1 MRYNPI
7 TCVWEVTM
15 GCNMRC
21 EHCGSSCKGPLP
33 GELTTDEAFRL
44 VDMMAK
50 MNMSWVTLSGG
61 EPLLRKDIYEII
73 QHFSDKGVDANV
85 ITNGWLIDKEIAGK
99 LKKSNV
105 STVAISID
113 GPKEIH
119 DRIRRE
125 GSFDQSKR
133 AFEFLNEEG
142 VYTASITTIS
152 RENIDYLDRIKRD
165 LIDMGVKLWQ
175 VQLGLPMG
183 NFANHKD
190 WMISPYEIQP
200 IIDFCYQTALEGKI
214 RITPADCI
222 GYYNSK
228 LNSINYMGS
237 LGIWEGCNA
246 GLRSFGVLHNGDIVG
261 CTSIRDKNFI
271 EGNIREK
278 SLIEIWEDP
287 KSFSWRRNMIKSD
300 LKGDCKLCRYG
311 NECLGGC
318 ANTRITTQSSLNSEN
333 LYCSFNYLIK
343 KLKNNLI
350 KIYNVDLLFEKAC
363 NALRN
368 ERYQEAYL
376 IFNRVLELD
385 HGYKYVSIL
394 KSIAEYK
401 CGDYKLDD
409 IRSKKIFDK
418 ALSRLDINN
427 IVESALKIHQKD
439 VLKVG
444 NV

>member
-21 EHCGSSCKGPLP
+21 GHCGSSCKNPLP
-33 GELTTDEAFRL
+33 DELTTDEAFKL
-44 VDMMAK
+44 ADMFGK
-50 MNMSWVTLSGG
+50 MNISWVTLSGG
-61 EPLLRKDIYEII
+61 EPLIRKDICQII
-73 QHFSDKGVDANV
+73 KYLSDRAIKTNI
-85 ITNGWLIDKEIAGK
+85 ITNGWLLNKETARN
-99 LKKSNV
+99 LKKANI

-119 DRIRRE
+119 DRIRRS

-133 AFEFLNEEG
+133 AFKILNEEG
-142 VYTASITTIS
+142 VYTGSITTIS
-152 RENIDYLDRIKRD
+152 RENIDYLGRIKKD

-183 NFANHKD
+183 NFIEHKN
-190 WMISPYEIQP
+190 WMISPSEIQP
-200 IIDFCYQTALEGKI
+200 IIDFCYQTALEGEI

-228 LNSINYMGS
+228 LNSINYMENIGN
-237 LGIWEGCNA
+237 WEGCNA
-246 GLRSFGVLHNGDIVG
+246 GIRSFGVLHNGDIVG

-271 EGNIREK
+271 EGNIKKR
-278 SLIEIWEDP
+278 SLMEIWEDP
-287 KSFSWRRNMIKSD
+287 KSFSWRRNMTKYN
-300 LKGDCKLCRYG
+300 LKGNCKICRYG
-311 NECLGGC
+311 SECLGGC
-318 ANTRITTQSSLNSEN
+318 PNTRITTQKSLESEN

-343 KLKNNLI
+343 KLKNKLE
-350 KIYNVDLLFEKAC
+350 KIYNTDILFEKGC
-363 NALRN
+363 NALNN

-376 IFNRVLELD
+376 IFNRVLALD

-409 IRSKKIFDK
+409 TKSKEIFDR
-418 ALSRLDINN
+418 ALSHLDINN
-427 IVESALKIHQKD
+427 IVESALKIHQKNE
-439 VLKVG
+439 LKVE